1 MDSVTVNTKEELS
14 QAKNS
19 NASEIVV
26 IGELANKLK
35 RAQKVTLLSAGTLA
49 VITALLG
56 TATITAPVT
65 GGMSYFVAAPA
76 AALSGL
82 EIATIIVSASLG
94 ISLIIALFKDYEE
107 IEYSKERLIL
117 RRRKPKA

>member
-1 MDSVTVNTKEELS
+1 MNRVTVNTKEELS
-14 QAKNS
+14 RAKNA

-35 RAQKVTLLSAGTLA
+35 RAKKITLLSAGALA
-49 VITALLG
+49 AIIALLS

-65 GGMSYFVAAPA
+65 GGMSYLIAAPA

-82 EIATIIVSASLG
+82 EIATIIVAASLEIG
-94 ISLIIALFKDYEE
+94 LIIALFKHYGE
-107 IEYSKERLIL
+107 IEYSKERLVL
-117 RRRKPKA
+117 RCLKPKD

>member
-82 EIATIIVSASLG
+82 EIATIIVAASLG
-94 ISLIIALFKDYEE
+94 ISLIIALFKGYEE
-107 IEYSKERLIL
+107 IEYSKERLVL